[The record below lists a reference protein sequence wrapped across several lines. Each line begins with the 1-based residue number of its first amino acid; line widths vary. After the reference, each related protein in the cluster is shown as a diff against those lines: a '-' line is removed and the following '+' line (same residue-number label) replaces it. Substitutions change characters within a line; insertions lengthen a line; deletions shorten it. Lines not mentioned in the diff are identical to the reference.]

1 MTVTL
6 KDVAR
11 HAKVSVQTVSN
22 VVNHRSTH
30 VGAHTRLV
38 VLNAIN
44 ELQYRPNLAARHLRN
59 APVGVLA
66 FAIPDLTNAYFS
78 ELATLVIKVA
88 ATRGYTVLVDHTFAD
103 RAQEAMVA
111 NGLRPHLIDG
121 LILDPQALRAD
132 DLAPTVGSIP
142 AVLLGERLIGRPRDH
157 VAIDNVAAART
168 IVNHLVH
175 IGRRRIAAIGIQQ
188 PIAEMPGGP
197 AMRLQGYAEALAA
210 AGMAQ
215 DPRLIED
222 AYQWSRPY
230 GERAMRKLLTLSEP
244 PDAVFCFN
252 DLMALG
258 AMYAVKSSGLRVPE
272 DVAIAGFDDIEDG
285 QYANPPLTTIAPDKQ
300 AIADMAVN
308 LLLARIDG
316 TRTGPSEL
324 IVPSF
329 KLVVRESTAGSS
341 APGVWH

>member
-1 MTVTL
+1 
-6 KDVAR
+6 
-11 HAKVSVQTVSN
+11 
-22 VVNHRSTH
+22 
-30 VGAHTRLV
+30 
-38 VLNAIN
+38 
-44 ELQYRPNLAARHLRN
+44 
-59 APVGVLA
+59 
-66 FAIPDLTNAYFS
+66 
-78 ELATLVIKVA
+78 
-88 ATRGYTVLVDHTFAD
+88 
-103 RAQEAMVA
+103 
-111 NGLRPHLIDG
+111 
-121 LILDPQALRAD
+121 
-132 DLAPTVGSIP
+132 
-142 AVLLGERLIGRPRDH
+142 
-157 VAIDNVAAART
+157 
-168 IVNHLVH
+168 
-175 IGRRRIAAIGIQQ
+175 
-188 PIAEMPGGP
+188 
-197 AMRLQGYAEALAA
+197 MRLQGYAEALAA

-222 AYQWSRPY
+222 AYQWSRLY

>member
-11 HAKVSVQTVSN
+11 RAKVSVQTVSN
-22 VVNHRSTH
+22 VVNGRSAH
-30 VGAHTRLV
+30 VSARTRLV
-38 VLNAIN
+38 VLTAIN

-78 ELATLVIKVA
+78 EVATLVIKA
-88 ATRGYTVLVDHTFAD
+88 ASIRGYTVLVDHTFAD
-103 RAQEAMVA
+103 RAQEAMAA

-132 DLAPTVGSIP
+132 DLLPTVGSIP
-142 AVLLGERLIGRPRDH
+142 TVLLGERLMGRPRDH
-157 VAIDNVAAART
+157 VAIDNVGAART
-168 IVNHLVH
+168 IVNHLVQ
-175 IGRRRIAAIGIQQ
+175 IGRRRIAVIGMQE
-188 PIAEMPGGP
+188 PSIATCGAPD
-197 AMRLQGYAEALAA
+197 MRLQGYAEALSA
-210 AGMAQ
+210 AGIPQ
-215 DPRLIED
+215 DPQLIEC
-222 AYQWSRPY
+222 AYHWGRPS
-230 GERAMRKLLTLSEP
+230 GERAMRNLLALPEP

-258 AMYAVKSSGLRVPE
+258 AMHAVKTAGLRVPE
-272 DVAIAGFDDIEDG
+272 DLAIAGFDDIEDG
-285 QYANPPLTTIAPDKQ
+285 QYANPALTTIAPDKQ
-300 AIADMAVN
+300 GIADTAVN

-316 TRTGPSEL
+316 TRTGPFEL
-324 IVPSF
+324 IVPAF

-341 APGVWH
+341 ALSPGP